1 MSGPSRKSCIDL
13 LEAELGTKSGNEDDA
28 YGNSN
33 GSQKTKSKQFKDAFS
48 WLEPEDKLRSLLQR
62 YMGFE

>member
-33 GSQKTKSKQFKDAFS
+33 GSQKTKSK
-48 WLEPEDKLRSLLQR
+48 
-62 YMGFE
+62 